1 MFLTN
6 EIIVKNG
13 SINGWY
19 VEEDE
24 MSGVI
29 NICSPTSDTHLFAT
43 PNWDEEGY
51 VPFAIEDGI
60 SGEYFPMCNSLKLEG
75 SLEEQLSEYVKVV
88 TYLTNVL
95 K

>member
-19 VEEDE
+19 VEEDK

-29 NICSPTSDTHLFAT
+29 NICSPTSDTRLFAT

-51 VPFAIEDGI
+51 VPFAIEDGE
-60 SGEYFPMCNSLKLEG
+60 GEYWPLCNSLELSG

-88 TYLTNVL
+88 TYLTNFV

>member
-19 VEEDE
+19 VEEDQ
-24 MSGVI
+24 MSGIITFMHPLEDV
-29 NICSPTSDTHLFAT
+29 HLFAT

-51 VPFAIEDGI
+51 VPFAIEDGE
-60 SGEYFPMCNSLKLEG
+60 GEYWPLCNSLELSG

-88 TYLTNVL
+88 TYLTNFL

>member
-13 SINGWY
+13 SINGWTI
-19 VEEDE
+19 EEDK
-24 MSGVI
+24 MSGIITFIHPLEDV
-29 NICSPTSDTHLFAT
+29 HLFAT